1 LGGGLRKGGVVVDN
15 NLQLPL
21 MRTQVPVNLAANHP
35 HLPPTSCGC
44 RLSVSFGMLSV
55 LVSGGL
61 DPGTSSNRRSSGFRM
76 QIAGTLVQ
84 QQLQR
89 DLNCFGGCLWVFMAF
104 MALFVWYVPVSCG

>member
-61 DPGTSSNRRSSGFRM
+61 GAKKLLACGCPAPSSQLSS
-76 QIAGTLVQ
+76 QPNAA
-84 QQLQR
+84 
-89 DLNCFGGCLWVFMAF
+89 N
-104 MALFVWYVPVSCG
+104 